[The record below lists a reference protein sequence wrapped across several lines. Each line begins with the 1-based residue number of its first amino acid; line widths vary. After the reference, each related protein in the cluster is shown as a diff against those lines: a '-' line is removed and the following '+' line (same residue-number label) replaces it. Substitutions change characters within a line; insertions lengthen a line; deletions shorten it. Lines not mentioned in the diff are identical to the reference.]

1 MTKKLTNKKLVKY
14 LMDVRRVEMISVSAK
29 NIIVQVTD
37 KFTPQMGKNLIEE
50 VGHGDTARIATK
62 DGNNYIVFPRF

>member
-1 MTKKLTNKKLVKY
+1 MTKKLTNKRLVKY

-37 KFTPQMGKNLIEE
+37 KFTPLMGQNLIEE
-50 VGHGDTARIATK
+50 VGHSDTARIATK

>member
-14 LMDVRRVEMISVSAK
+14 LMDVRRIEMISVNAT
-29 NIIVQVTD
+29 NIVVQVSS
-37 KFTPQMGKNLIEE
+37 KFTPEMGKNLIEE
-50 VGHGDTARIATK
+50 VGHNDTARIASK